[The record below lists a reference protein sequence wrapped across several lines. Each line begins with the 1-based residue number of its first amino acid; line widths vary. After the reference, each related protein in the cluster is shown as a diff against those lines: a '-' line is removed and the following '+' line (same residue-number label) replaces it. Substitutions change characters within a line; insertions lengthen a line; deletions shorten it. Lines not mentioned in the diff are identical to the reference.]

1 MLEECRLRPPRSAV
15 NSARIGLLLFVP
27 FKGQKIISKQSA
39 ATPMRMPT
47 KRSRPGVQRLGGISR
62 AGDERLRQLLVLEA
76 TAVIQYTKPGRP
88 ATSPWLLNLLSPKPR
103 KLGGVGCGAGTACA
117 IPGRTTAWVAR
128 RIGHFGGTDALAEA
142 ACDALRLIGARRA
155 LRAAASGPASRVRFP
170 KPVATGAER
179 IP

>member
-1 MLEECRLRPPRSAV
+1 M
-15 NSARIGLLLFVP
+15 
-27 FKGQKIISKQSA
+27 SKQSA

-103 KLGGVGCGAGTACA
+103 KLGGGGASAAVPVPRAPSQGEPQRGWLAGSGTSE
-117 IPGRTTAWVAR
+117 GLMHWQR
-128 RIGHFGGTDALAEA
+128 RLATLFVLLALAGHYA
-142 ACDALRLIGARRA
+142 PPRVGRR
-155 LRAAASGPASRVRFP
+155 RG
-170 KPVATGAER
+170 
-179 IP
+179 